1 MPDQKN
7 RSNTLYFQ
15 GKNSCLE
22 QEGDFSTGS
31 GVTSFETNPGIL
43 IGIYAVPG
51 KMLGNFY
58 ASSRVFNFRARL
70 WRTKRTRLE
79 VHGVLRNHSCQS
91 RTLGLFSGN
100 ALYLSY
106 F

>member
-15 GKNSCLE
+15 IKHAASTTTTITTISSSSSSSPLVSHDSFVVTYLEVEQKNTHPC
-22 QEGDFSTGS
+22 
-31 GVTSFETNPGIL
+31 
-43 IGIYAVPG
+43 A
-51 KMLGNFY
+51 
-58 ASSRVFNFRARL
+58 
-70 WRTKRTRLE
+70 